1 MISENINK
9 EQNWTLEDVDSDDE
23 IDDNASLKFSSL
35 TSSSPRSSPRSTTT
49 SPRTTTTSPRTTTS
63 SPFPQYD
70 ELNIDISNIEATP
83 IDEKIDTTVKN
94 DDKYIE
100 KEPQEELLL
109 PNVFRVT
116 DEVERMRRRKLN
128 DEEYE
133 GIKKYLSER
142 KEIDKNEYL
151 SNKIENI
158 LNNELFIN
166 GTAYTNLLKKL
177 IDKNY
182 KIREDVLDKM
192 KTYGNSDINSRV
204 INDILNY
211 YNNKTGGKRYTR
223 KTKKSSKRTKK
234 FLGNFHKHKKSRKTR
249 KSRKFP
255 RKFQRRTKK

>member
-9 EQNWTLEDVDSDDE
+9 EQNKEEGWTLEDVDSEDE
-23 IDDNASLKFSSL
+23 M
-35 TSSSPRSSPRSTTT
+35 
-49 SPRTTTTSPRTTTS
+49 
-63 SPFPQYD
+63 
-70 ELNIDISNIEATP
+70 EIDISGIKPTP
-83 IDEKIDTTVKN
+83 KNTKIDTTVKN

-100 KEPQEELLL
+100 KEPLEELLL
-109 PNVFRVT
+109 PNVFRIT

-192 KTYGNSDINSRV
+192 KTYDSTNINYGV
-204 INDILNY
+204 IQKILNY

-223 KTKKSSKRTKK
+223 KTKKSSRKTKK
-234 FLGNFHKHKKSRKTR
+234 ILGKFRKHKKSRKSR
-249 KSRKFP
+249 KSKKFP
-255 RKFQRRTKK
+255 GKFPNAIKKKR

>member
-1 MISENINK
+1 
-9 EQNWTLEDVDSDDE
+9 
-23 IDDNASLKFSSL
+23 
-35 TSSSPRSSPRSTTT
+35 
-49 SPRTTTTSPRTTTS
+49 
-63 SPFPQYD
+63 
-70 ELNIDISNIEATP
+70 
-83 IDEKIDTTVKN
+83 
-94 DDKYIE
+94 
-100 KEPQEELLL
+100 
-109 PNVFRVT
+109 
-116 DEVERMRRRKLN
+116 MRRRKLN

>member
-1 MISENINK
+1 MNK
-9 EQNWTLEDVDSDDE
+9 EEGWTLKDVDSEDENE
-23 IDDNASLKFSSL
+23 IDDNTSLKLSSL
-35 TSSSPRSSPRSTTT
+35 
-49 SPRTTTTSPRTTTS
+49 TS

-83 IDEKIDTTVKN
+83 NNEKIDTTVKN

-116 DEVERMRRRKLN
+116 DEVERMRRRQLLDNYQKRIQE
-128 DEEYE
+128 DVSKREP
-133 GIKKYLSER
+133 
-142 KEIDKNEYL
+142 IDKNEYL

-182 KIREDVLDKM
+182 TISENVLNKM
-192 KTYGNSDINSRV
+192 KTYDWTNINYDV
-204 INDILNY
+204 IEEILNY